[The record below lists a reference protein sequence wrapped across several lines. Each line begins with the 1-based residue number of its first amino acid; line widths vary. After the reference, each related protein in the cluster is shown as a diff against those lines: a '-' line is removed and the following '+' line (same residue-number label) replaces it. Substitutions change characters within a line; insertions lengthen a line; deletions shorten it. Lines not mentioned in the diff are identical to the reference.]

1 MRGLGIDRHLF
12 GLFIIAK
19 WLKMDPMPQMFQDK
33 VYSCC
38 CFFVVLIILVQAFNL
53 AFQLST
59 SQTPVRITS
68 RWRPD
73 RTSEAGGFGTVADDG
88 YGVSYIVVGE
98 DTGEY
103 QCWDHVSY

>member
-1 MRGLGIDRHLF
+1 MVENGSNASNVSRQGILM
-12 GLFIIAK
+12 L
-19 WLKMDPMPQMFQDK
+19 L
-33 VYSCC
+33 
-38 CFFVVLIILVQAFNL
+38 FFVVLIILVQAFNL